1 MTESKEKGEGSER
14 NKETKAAENAE
25 GIKCKKQ
32 QQEQQRECVWCWERE
47 LVTDKRKK
55 INCVLCQGR
64 GGIRSISLKGFQ
76 RQVADGSSANA
87 RQ

>member
-14 NKETKAAENAE
+14 NKETKAAEIAE

-47 LVTDKRKK
+47 LVTDKGKK
-55 INCVLCQGR
+55 STV
-64 GGIRSISLKGFQ
+64 
-76 RQVADGSSANA
+76 SSAKEEEA
-87 RQ
+87 SGP